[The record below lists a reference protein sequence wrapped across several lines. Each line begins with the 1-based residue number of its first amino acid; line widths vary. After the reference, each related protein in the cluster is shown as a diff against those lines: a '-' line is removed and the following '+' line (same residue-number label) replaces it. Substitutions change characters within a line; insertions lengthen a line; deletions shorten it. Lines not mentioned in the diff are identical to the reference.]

1 MSARGKR
8 FAYPPYPPLRSPAR
22 NARELVP
29 FQVRVVAAF
38 RERKYFLGGQQR
50 TQFTKTRFK
59 DHLFIIIIDRVGDER
74 KKERKKTKMKQKK
87 EEDIYL
93 ELMK

>member
-1 MSARGKR
+1 M
-8 FAYPPYPPLRSPAR
+8 
-22 NARELVP
+22 
-29 FQVRVVAAF
+29 AAF

-74 KKERKKTKMKQKK
+74 KKERKKTKIIMKQKK
-87 EEDIYL
+87 EEEDIYL